1 MQERKCP
8 VSHLGQLG
16 KHWAWGQVG
25 HQGAATLHSPPPG
38 ACCPHLPQVQAG
50 RDTTAPFVDGC
61 SLLSVGP
68 RAGRQREPNRL
79 PTMTRQCPSSVGC
92 LELWT
97 RDSRQPFQVAGVIP
111 ILRDK
116 EIFEEGKHPDQAHT
130 ASKLQSQDPSLSF
143 LIWATL
149 FSFHG
154 PLSLE
159 KGTVENRP
167 LVQNHTWPR
176 ILLMIIPTEF
186 QVLSPVTDGEPC
198 RVQRDKMEAIYKSN
212 KVSEDK
218 AVSRP
223 QFPICE
229 MG

>member
-130 ASKLQSQDPSLSF
+130 AIDCPTSWRVSQRMAVRVTCQAAGPKPHLASHPSNDNP
-143 LIWATL
+143 
-149 FSFHG
+149 HRVPG
-154 PLSLE
+154 
-159 KGTVENRP
+159 VEP
-167 LVQNHTWPR
+167 
-176 ILLMIIPTEF
+176 
-186 QVLSPVTDGEPC
+186 SD
-198 RVQRDKMEAIYKSN
+198 
-212 KVSEDK
+212 
-218 AVSRP
+218 
-223 QFPICE
+223 
-229 MG
+229 